1 MKAFRMDPNECS
13 GCYSCQITCKDEH
26 CGNDWSPY
34 AKPQPEWGQFWGKI
48 NEYERGNVPQV
59 KVSYVFVPCQ
69 HCVDAPCIKNCSYD
83 AIYTRDDGLVIIDP
97 KKCTG
102 CQVCISSCPYKCI
115 YYNAQFQLAQKCTGC
130 AHLIDRKAV
139 FAPRCADACAHM
151 ALQFGEESEL
161 DLAGTETLNPEY
173 GLTTRVHYIN
183 LPKQFVAGT
192 VYDPSVNE
200 VVVGAACTLTAA
212 DGSKYTAT
220 TDDFGDFWIEELPEA
235 EFTLTISNGTK
246 NFSQAIST
254 VDKSVG
260 LGDVALS

>member
-1 MKAFRMDPNECS
+1 
-13 GCYSCQITCKDEH
+13 
-26 CGNDWSPY
+26 
-34 AKPQPEWGQFWGKI
+34 
-48 NEYERGNVPQV
+48 
-59 KVSYVFVPCQ
+59 
-69 HCVDAPCIKNCSYD
+69 
-83 AIYTRDDGLVIIDP
+83 
-97 KKCTG
+97 
-102 CQVCISSCPYKCI
+102 
-115 YYNAQFQLAQKCTGC
+115 
-130 AHLIDRKAV
+130 
-139 FAPRCADACAHM
+139 
-151 ALQFGEESEL
+151 
-161 DLAGTETLNPEY
+161 
-173 GLTTRVHYIN
+173 VHYIN